1 MSALSLLLILSF
13 IGPAIL
19 FYLKGKRILNLLISA
34 LVISTLVQLIGWFLF
49 SEPDP
54 LVAVAWIIGVV
65 IGIYIGCARIHI
77 IINYI
82 MWKFVDIYFII
93 PHLKVRFILL

>member
-34 LVISTLVQLIGWFLF
+34 LVISTIVQLIGWFLF

-65 IGIYIGCARIHI
+65 ISLIIQI
-77 IINYI
+77 IIL
-82 MWKFVDIYFII
+82 FVIKIF
-93 PHLKVRFILL
+93 L

>member
-1 MSALSLLLILSF
+1 MLKKMLKKMLNVANKPMSALSLLLILSF

-34 LVISTLVQLIGWFLF
+34 LVISTIVQLIGWFLF

-65 IGIYIGCARIHI
+65 ISLIIQI
-77 IINYI
+77 IIL
-82 MWKFVDIYFII
+82 FVIKIF
-93 PHLKVRFILL
+93 L

>member
-1 MSALSLLLILSF
+1 MLKKMLNVANKPMSALSLLLILSF

-34 LVISTLVQLIGWFLF
+34 LVISTIVQLIGWFLF

-65 IGIYIGCARIHI
+65 ISLIIQI
-77 IINYI
+77 IIL
-82 MWKFVDIYFII
+82 FVIKIF
-93 PHLKVRFILL
+93 L